1 MPAMHARSLLIAAS
15 FVLLVALAR
24 TALAGASAAEVPG
37 RQSQALLP
45 DAPGRAVVERIC
57 LGCHGA
63 EVIAPVR
70 SVVVWRETLEL
81 MKGFGAVATDEE
93 WTTIHSYILSNL
105 ASLNVNR
112 ASADDVAA
120 VFVLDP
126 ETATEVIAYREKAG
140 GFTTID
146 DLKKAPGL
154 DAARV
159 DAATDRISF

>member
-1 MPAMHARSLLIAAS
+1 MVSRSCVVALTLFAGALVNHAASGIAA
-15 FVLLVALAR
+15 
-24 TALAGASAAEVPG
+24 AGPPA
-37 RQSQALLP
+37 QQAQLP
-45 DAPGRAVVERIC
+45 DSPGKAAVERIC

-63 EVIAPVR
+63 EVVVPVR

-112 ASADDVAA
+112 AGADDVAA

-126 ETATEVIAYREKAG
+126 ETATGVIAYREKAG
-140 GFTTID
+140 GFKTID

-159 DAATDRISF
+159 DASADRISF